1 MLSYSKF
8 YICSNCMRLVT
19 KIKVASLG
27 LQAYFKKARQ
37 NWSLCGYL
45 ALKSHLTHSK
55 LIICME
61 PKADMRCSMWFS
73 LLCLVKR
80 SDNCAEQKP
89 AHGLKKK
96 KKKKKKKSHFYYHFV
111 PNFYSHS
118 LLFFFFLFLVIYT
131 RLFYINCM
139 LFCCSEGRLKIDCI
153 QLRIN
158 KLSQWNG

>member
-1 MLSYSKF
+1 MLLSARMLSYSKF

-73 LLCLVKR
+73 SLCLVKR

-89 AHGLKKK
+89 AHGLKIKK
-96 KKKKKKKSHFYYHFV
+96 KKITLSLPFCAQFL
-111 PNFYSHS
+111 FSFSS
-118 LLFFFFLFLVIYT
+118 LLLSFPWFIYT
-131 RLFYINCM
+131 RLFYITV
-139 LFCCSEGRLKIDCI
+139 
-153 QLRIN
+153 
-158 KLSQWNG
+158 

>member
-80 SDNCAEQKP
+80 SDNCAEQKS

-96 KKKKKKKSHFYYHFV
+96 KKKKKKKITLLLPFCAQFLFSFA
-111 PNFYSHS
+111 S
-118 LLFFFFLFLVIYT
+118 LLLLSFPCYIYASFLH
-131 RLFYINCM
+131 
-139 LFCCSEGRLKIDCI
+139 
-153 QLRIN
+153 
-158 KLSQWNG
+158 KLYVVLL